1 MTANQASPAR
11 AGLPAAQAATARPHH
26 PADHPAICC
35 RPTDLPL
42 VAVRKKT
49 ALYAPLLLGAAVAA
63 VLALAGSA
71 MASPIPPPHWPFCS
85 IESTLPTSNSLNHHV
100 DQNLCEHQPRRCAA
114 RR

>member
-11 AGLPAAQAATARPHH
+11 AGLPAAQAATARPPHD

-49 ALYAPLLLGAAVAA
+49 ALYAPLLLGAEAA
-63 VLALAGSA
+63 VD
-71 MASPIPPPHWPFCS
+71 
-85 IESTLPTSNSLNHHV
+85 V
-100 DQNLCEHQPRRCAA
+100 RA
-114 RR
+114 RSR

>member
-11 AGLPAAQAATARPHH
+11 AGLPAAQAATARPND

-42 VAVRKKT
+42 VAARKKT

-63 VLALAGSA
+63 VLALAGSWPA
-71 MASPIPPPHWPFCS
+71 RSPFMTRPAPAPS
-85 IESTLPTSNSLNHHV
+85 
-100 DQNLCEHQPRRCAA
+100 PRS
-114 RR
+114 